1 MKLRTLLLPALALA
15 FGAEAGAQMFKCQD
29 AAGKI
34 TYSSQACAEI
44 GLKSAG
50 EVRDSMN
57 VAPAYKPPPA
67 PKPLPPTQA
76 RPAPKPA
83 PAPVAAEPEKKKAPE
98 RRCFVVK
105 TPTGTATRCNDVPE
119 ESEQK

>member
-1 MKLRTLLLPALALA
+1 MKLRILLTALAIA
-15 FGAEAGAQMFKCQD
+15 FGTEAGAQMFKCQD

-34 TYSSQACAEI
+34 TYSSQPCAEI

-50 EVRDSMN
+50 EVQEKVN

-67 PKPLPPTQA
+67 PKPPPTQA
-76 RPAPKPA
+76 RPPAKPA
-83 PAPVAAEPEKKKAPE
+83 AGPAAAEPEKKKEPE

-119 ESEQK
+119 EKEKK